1 VALKPFREVNKDPS
15 SVGESVVR
23 PVRLWTVVAGVSERA
38 SEQVCVCVYVR
49 YAPGLR

>member
-38 SEQVCVCVYVR
+38 SEQVCVCVCM
-49 YAPGLR
+49 